1 MPPLR
6 QARLKA
12 EFAPFYPGIQAEEWL
27 PARDVADRVLARILD
42 RSEVSDGLRQRVL
55 PPEHFDFRDR
65 PFPTPQAGS
74 ASLSA

>member
-12 EFAPFYPGIQAEEWL
+12 EFAPLYPGIQPEMWL
-27 PARDVADRVLARILD
+27 PARDVADRVLERILD
-42 RSEVSDGLRQRVL
+42 RSDVSDGLRQRVL

-65 PFPTPQAGS
+65 PFASPQAGS
-74 ASLSA
+74 ASLSV